1 MRLLTTLL
9 AACLLMLTA
18 CGGGSDAPSGS
29 GDPGDVATPSV
40 TPPDA
45 GSITEQPAECAAD
58 IAFLR
63 TMSDLATQAASGD
76 LTQDAVDQAFSEE
89 SLSGLSDGFAT
100 SAANA
105 KPAFDQLVQADLATR
120 AQGAMDLL
128 DTVSTLSDEVQAS
141 CSPN

>member
-18 CGGGSDAPSGS
+18 CGGSDAPAGS

-45 GSITEQPAECAAD
+45 GSVTEMPAECAAD
-58 IAFLR
+58 VDFLR

-89 SLSGLSDGFAT
+89 SLSGLSDGFAA
-100 SAANA
+100 SAADA